1 MSHMKDKAID
11 QMNNDLNVSNSYL
24 FKLRDGLGIINAI
37 IGHEEAK
44 HTTIHEL
51 SMFVQ
56 SELDRRFPSEIS

>member
-11 QMNNDLNVSNSYL
+11 QMNDINITNSYL

-44 HTTIHEL
+44 NTTVHEL
-51 SMFVQ
+51 TMFVQ
-56 SELDRRFPSEIS
+56 SEMDRRFPDEEV